1 MKDLAKLRNDEESS
15 WLKIQMLGKWQ
26 KKRGVYFC
34 LKISICLINSDVTFK
49 EMGTIIQ
56 TVDEFIINEILWLQ
70 MNKLVKL
77 NN

>member
-1 MKDLAKLRNDEESS
+1 MIENTNCLEN
-15 WLKIQMLGKWQ
+15 G

-56 TVDEFIINEILWLQ
+56 TVDEFIIDEIL
-70 MNKLVKL
+70 
-77 NN
+77 